1 MRMNIKT
8 KIFSASVLGSS
19 LLLGAT
25 TVSAQTLNEAA
36 TKTVESNP
44 NVLSEAN
51 RRLSVN
57 KTIDQ
62 ARAGY
67 RPQVDLNLGY
77 GRENTNNPSTRPGSE
92 TLTRGEAS
100 ITGRQ
105 MLFDGYET
113 ASEVNRTEANAE
125 SAGYAVSDVA
135 ETNAL
140 RAVEVYLNILRRQEI
155 MELTEANLQAHQD
168 IHQRISRRAESGVGR
183 RADVDQIDARLA
195 LARTNVSAEAGN
207 LTDAESN
214 YIRVVGNTPTSIT
227 HPGDGCCDR
236 APATVQDAINIA
248 YQQHPAL
255 RQALANH
262 EAALSQE
269 QGADAPFYPDLDLEV
284 GATADN
290 NVEGIEGSDR
300 SLYAMFRM
308 NYNLLNGGADMARIE
323 ETEFL
328 SEQAYEEAKL
338 AKREIQQDVRLAWNA
353 LQTAYERI
361 PHLKARAD
369 AAEKTRDAYTQQFDL
384 GQRTL
389 LDLLDSENEFLN
401 ASVDYVDAYYDQ
413 LYACYWLAE
422 TMGQLLESMN
432 IEPRDEAI
440 TASLDEMATEA
451 E

>member
-1 MRMNIKT
+1 MRITTKT
-8 KIFSASVLGSS
+8 LIFSASVLSSS
-19 LLLGAT
+19 LLAGAT
-25 TVSAQTLNEAA
+25 TASAQTLNEAA
-36 TKTVESNP
+36 AKTVESNP
-44 NVLSEAN
+44 NVLAEAN
-51 RRLSVN
+51 RRLSVD
-57 KTIDQ
+57 KTIEQ

-77 GRENTNNPSTRPGSE
+77 GRENTNNPRTRPGSE
-92 TLTRGEAS
+92 TETRGEAS

-105 MLFDGYET
+105 MLFDGFET
-113 ASEVNRTEANAE
+113 KNEVNRTEANAE
-125 SAGYAVSDVA
+125 SAGFGVSDIA

-155 MELTEANLQAHQD
+155 MTLTEANLEAHED
-168 IHQRISRRAESGVGR
+168 IHSRISRRAESGVGR

-195 LARTNVSAEAGN
+195 LARSNISAEEGN
-207 LTDAESN
+207 MIDAESN
-214 YIRVVGNTPTSIT
+214 YNRVVGNQPTSIT

-236 APATVQDAINIA
+236 APANMQDAINIA

-255 RQALANH
+255 RQAIANH
-262 EAALSQE
+262 EAALSQQ

-323 ETEFL
+323 QTEFL
-328 SEQAYEEAKL
+328 SEQASEDAKR

-353 LQTAYERI
+353 LQTANERV
-361 PHLKARAD
+361 PRLKARAE
-369 AAEKTRDAYTQQFDL
+369 AAEKTRDAYNQQFDL

-389 LDLLDSENEFLN
+389 LDLLDSENELLTS
-401 ASVDYVDAYYDQ
+401 SVDYVDAYYDQ

-422 TMGQLLESMN
+422 TMGQLLEAMD
-432 IEPRDEAI
+432 IQPRDEAL
-440 TASLDEMATEA
+440 TASRDVSTA
-451 E
+451 EIE

>member
-51 RRLSVN
+51 RRLSVD

>member
-1 MRMNIKT
+1 MRMNT
-8 KIFSASVLGSS
+8 RTMIFSASVLGSS

-25 TVSAQTLNEAA
+25 TASAQTLHEAA

-44 NVLSEAN
+44 SVLAEAN

-77 GRENTNNPSTRPGSE
+77 GREYTNNPRTRPDSE

-100 ITGRQ
+100 ITARQ
-105 MLFDGYET
+105 MLFDGFET
-113 ASEVNRTEANAE
+113 KSEVNRTQANAE
-125 SAGYAVSDVA
+125 SAGFSVSDTA

-155 MELTEANLQAHQD
+155 IDLTQANLQAHED
-168 IHQRISRRAESGVGR
+168 IHHRISRRAESGVGR

-207 LTDAESN
+207 LIDAKSN
-214 YIRVVGNTPTSIT
+214 YIRVVGNAPTSIT

-308 NYNLLNGGADMARIE
+308 NYNLFNGGADLARIE

-353 LQTAYERI
+353 LQTANERL
-361 PHLKARAD
+361 PYLKARAE
-369 AAEKTRDAYTQQFDL
+369 AAEQTSDAYTQQFDL

-389 LDLLDSENEFLN
+389 LDLLDSENELLT
-401 ASVDYVDAYYDQ
+401 ASIDYVNAYYDQ
-413 LYACYWLAE
+413 LYACYWLVE
-422 TMGQLLESMN
+422 TMGQLLEAMD
-432 IEPRDEAI
+432 IQPREEAL
-440 TASLDEMATEA
+440 TASREVSATET